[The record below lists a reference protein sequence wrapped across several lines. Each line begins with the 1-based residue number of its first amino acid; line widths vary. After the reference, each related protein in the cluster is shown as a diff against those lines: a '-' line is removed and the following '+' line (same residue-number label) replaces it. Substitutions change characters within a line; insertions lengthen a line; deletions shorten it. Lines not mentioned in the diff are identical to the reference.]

1 LLSPH
6 VLDPDIIINVN
17 VNQPS
22 VGSANVLTGYI
33 ARRNN
38 LPEET
43 NKEMYAKVERKEKR
57 KEKIK

>member
-1 LLSPH
+1 M
-6 VLDPDIIINVN
+6 LDPDILINVN